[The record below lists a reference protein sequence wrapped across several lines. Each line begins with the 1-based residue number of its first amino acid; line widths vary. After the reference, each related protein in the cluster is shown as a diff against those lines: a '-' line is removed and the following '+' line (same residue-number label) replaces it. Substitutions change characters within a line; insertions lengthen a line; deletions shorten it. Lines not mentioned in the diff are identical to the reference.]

1 MLCAKY
7 KQIKFVGTNS
17 ITKIKGELITET
29 SSSKKPPTK
38 TNNMSSCMAL
48 ILSKL
53 KDSL

>member
-29 SSSKKPPTK
+29 SSSKKPP
-38 TNNMSSCMAL
+38 NQNQQYVNL
-48 ILSKL
+48 YGI
-53 KDSL
+53 DII